1 MKILHWTFVLV
12 AIILPISII
21 CRITVNSRFAALK
34 DEIRINNAIDT
45 ATKDAI
51 DQIIAVSGF
60 DYDDEFGDVINIT
73 PALAQESINTFFHT
87 LAVNY
92 NIPFKVSDTTD
103 LNDKSSDSYI
113 KNYFAAYVP
122 AVVVIAYDG
131 FYVYSQELTGNGYEY
146 KLSSKIPYTHD
157 FGNYTV
163 GYTLGNDIYFYID
176 GKCYSGRLNYNSRDE
191 LINAY
196 NEGEYDSMASV
207 DDVSFVTNDISMVL
221 YALSTKSHK
230 PIGKELLPSN
240 GVTNFLQDYKKDKNG
255 NYTVGEFHKKRREI
269 IIKIISDCLR
279 QEINVEHNRFA
290 GITGSTYDF
299 YLPEI
304 TNDDWINS
312 INDISIMAFVQGIPI
327 GTLNGQFY
335 NNFALGGS
343 QIVNRD
349 YLFGNKIH
357 SEYSGKDVPL
367 YHRKNCKLILD
378 STGNPEKYDQIF
390 LTEDDAIKSGYLPC
404 QLCN

>member
-12 AIILPISII
+12 AIILPISLI

-73 PALAQESINTFFHT
+73 PSLAQESINTFFHT

-103 LNDKSSDSYI
+103 LNGKSSDSYI

-131 FYVYSQELTGNGYEY
+131 FYVYSQELTGGGYEY
-146 KLSSKIPYTHD
+146 KLSSKIPYTYD
-157 FGNYTV
+157 FGNYSV
-163 GYTLGNDIYFYID
+163 GYTLGDDIYLYID
-176 GKCYSGRLNYNSRDE
+176 GNCYSGRLNYNSRAE

-196 NEGEYDSMASV
+196 NEGGYSSMSTE
-207 DDVSFVTNDISMVL
+207 DISFVTNDISMVL
-221 YALSTKSHK
+221 YSLSTTGHKSISK
-230 PIGKELLPSN
+230 DLLPSSST
-240 GVTNFLQDYKKDKNG
+240 TNFLQDYKRDKNG
-255 NYTVGEFHKKRREI
+255 NYTVGDFHKKRREV
-269 IIKIISDCLR
+269 IIKIISDCLKE
-279 QEINVEHNRFA
+279 EINVDHNRFA
-290 GITGSTYDF
+290 GITGSTYEF

-304 TNDDWINS
+304 TDDDWINS
-312 INDISIMAFVQGIPI
+312 INDISIMAFVQGIPV
-327 GTLNGQFY
+327 GTLNGMFY
-335 NNFALGGS
+335 NNYALGGS
-343 QIVNRD
+343 QIVNRE
-349 YLFGNKIH
+349 YLYGNDVY
-357 SEYSGKDVPL
+357 SEYSKKNIHL
-367 YHRKNCKLILD
+367 YHRENCKLIKD
-378 STGNPEKYDQIF
+378 AAGNPEKYDQIF
-390 LTEDDAIKSGYLPC
+390 LTEDDAVRAGYLPC